1 MQFSILKNRQV
12 SSKFRLSSAHRFH
25 SLSHAIINF
34 LNTKKIDNVSIL
46 IAKIYGFVKD
56 SRKKILFLFFSLSLL
71 STLATENE
79 FVGDT
84 KPLLRVFPIHRFEEC
99 DWAIRPFVCHKC
111 ILKNERYAQKIHFSP
126 EGRTYR
132 EHGCYTEKKGFYLI
146 D

>member
-1 MQFSILKNRQV
+1 LQFFQLNNF
-12 SSKFRLSSAHRFH
+12 SKLSKPG
-25 SLSHAIINF
+25 LSTHVNF
-34 LNTKKIDNVSIL
+34 LNTKKIDNVSIP

-56 SRKKILFLFFSLSLL
+56 SRKKILFLFFSLSLI
-71 STLATENE
+71 SSAFAQNE

-84 KPLLRVFPIHRFEEC
+84 KPLLRIFPIHRFEEC

-132 EHGCYTEKKGFYLI
+132 EHGCYTEQKGFYLI